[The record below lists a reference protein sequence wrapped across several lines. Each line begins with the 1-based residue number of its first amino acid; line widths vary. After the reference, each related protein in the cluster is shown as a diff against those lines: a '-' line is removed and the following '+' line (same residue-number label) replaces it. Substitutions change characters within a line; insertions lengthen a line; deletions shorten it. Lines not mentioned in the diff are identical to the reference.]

1 MYRIL
6 EFQTTGTNTIMAD
19 HGDQPDRDNAESV
32 AHGVAMYAA
41 ISAVEVHTVAIIN
54 PEGVVV
60 NKYTY
65 KHTPAPVVE
74 QEGGE
79 E

>member
-6 EFQTTGTNTIMAD
+6 EFQTNGAVTDMVD
-19 HGDQPDRDNAESV
+19 HGDQQNRDNAESV
-32 AHGVAMYAA
+32 AHGVTMYAA
-41 ISAVEVHTVAIIN
+41 ISTVEVHTVAIIN
-54 PEGVVV
+54 PEGTVV

-65 KHTPAPVVE
+65 KHAPAPAT
-74 QEGGE
+74 QPEGGE